1 MKKIRKTK
9 AGFTFLEMILVV
21 AIIVIL
27 AGVIML
33 SVGTYIQ
40 NAKDKSNEAEQVRQS
55 AYVNIMSSEARMS
68 ALGFGNTGSNI
79 RVVEADSA
87 VLVAPAGAS
96 ESSGS

>member
-9 AGFTFLEMILVV
+9 AGFTFVEIILVI

-40 NAKDKSNEAEQVRQS
+40 NAKNKSNEADQVRQS

-68 ALGFGNTGSNI
+68 ELGFGNTGSVH
-79 RVVEADSA
+79 VVNAAASSA
-87 VLVAPAGAS
+87 AAP
-96 ESSGS
+96 EST